1 MRYRVLTAFKFMF
14 LLNMSCPHRQAA
26 KLLKSAHKKAPG
38 DYITL
43 LHLAEMHTHDNN
55 FDEAV
60 HLLRKARR
68 LAETDIDTSAQSGN
82 TAEAAVAAARA
93 VLFAGADAPSSGVQ
107 GATQAHTAEFARR
120 AKQSRTESLANI
132 ISLLGINL
140 FRQLPARP
148 EVRQC
153 CVLFLSSWFVRDK
166 KYMADKRE
174 LQFI

>member
-1 MRYRVLTAFKFMF
+1 LFFVGLLQLTVF
-14 LLNMSCPHRQAA
+14 LIILFSRHFQAS
-26 KLLKSAHKKAPG
+26 KLLKSAHKKCPG

-43 LHLAEMHTHDNN
+43 LHLAEMHTHDNS

-68 LAETDIDTSAQSGN
+68 LAEADMDTSAQGGN
-82 TAEAAVAAARA
+82 SAESAVAAARA
-93 VLFAGADAPSSGVQ
+93 ALFVGADSASSAVQ

-148 EVRQC
+148 EVSYF
-153 CVLFLSSWFVRDK
+153 VFDGGNNWKSPSFLSPLLV
-166 KYMADKRE
+166 
-174 LQFI
+174 